1 MSPPKPKAERLF
13 WIKYN
18 PTEWHGMYSELSDEE
33 YGIFH
38 RIVAKLWATPGNRLS
53 LESLLTELRLN
64 ADSPRASIVKGLIG
78 YALKEAP
85 DGLLYVAAIDEAFA
99 GAAERQLQA
108 RKAST
113 ARWGQASP
121 DHPTS
126 GPALAGGDF

>member
-1 MSPPKPKAERLF
+1 VSTQTKPKAERLF

-38 RIVAKLWATPGNRLS
+38 RVVAKLWATPGNRLS
-53 LESLLTELRLN
+53 LQSLLTELRLK
-64 ADSPRASIVKGLIG
+64 ADSPRALVITGLIG
-78 YALKEAP
+78 YALRETP

-108 RKAST
+108 RKASD
-113 ARWGQASP
+113 ARWSPAPPSAPAAPAS
-121 DHPTS
+121 
-126 GPALAGGDF
+126 ADF